1 MNFAIVRYIL
11 GWILKFEAGFLLLPA
26 IVGLFYGEVTDALA
40 YLGTAL
46 LCLAA
51 SLLLSLK
58 KPARF
63 QLYTR
68 EGFASVALG
77 WILLRMFGA
86 LPFVFT
92 RKYMFL

>member
-46 LCLAA
+46 L
-51 SLLLSLK
+51 
-58 KPARF
+58 
-63 QLYTR
+63 
-68 EGFASVALG
+68 
-77 WILLRMFGA
+77 
-86 LPFVFT
+86 
-92 RKYMFL
+92 